1 MHFRKILTL
10 CASLALSFCISA
22 TALASFRNGDE
33 GQEVLDLQKRLVELN
48 YPISSLT
55 GFYGDETEGAVKAFQ
70 QNAGLEADGV
80 VGPATFRAI
89 MNKEMP
95 VNRAEAPVV
104 KRVLNTAMRLLGT
117 PYVFG
122 GTTPYGFDCS
132 GFVQYCFRA
141 AGIELPRT
149 CDAQIYVGRP
159 IQPSQLRR
167 GDLVFF
173 TTYEPGASHV
183 GIYLGDGNFIHAGG
197 RAVKIS
203 PVFTDYY
210 GCRWYGACRIR

>member
-1 MHFRKILTL
+1 MHYKNILAFSL
-10 CASLALSFCISA
+10 GLALSLSVSL
-22 TALASFRNGDE
+22 TALASFSNGDE
-33 GQEVLDLQKRLVELN
+33 GQEVLDIQKRLVELN
-48 YPISSLT
+48 YPVSSLT
-55 GFYGDETEGAVKAFQ
+55 GFFGSQTELAVRSFQ
-70 QNAGLEADGV
+70 KDQGLTVDGV
-80 VGPATFRAI
+80 VGPETFKAI
-89 MNKEMP
+89 MNKEIP
-95 VNRAEAPVV
+95 VNRAEIPVV
-104 KRVLNTAMRLLGT
+104 RRVINTALKMKGV

-149 CDAQIYVGRP
+149 CDVQILVGKP
-159 IQPSQLRR
+159 IKPNELRR

-197 RAVKIS
+197 SSVKIS

-210 GCRWYGACRIR
+210 GSRWYGACRIR

>member
-1 MHFRKILTL
+1 MNYKEILAFGA
-10 CASLALSFCISA
+10 CLALSLSISC
-22 TALASFRNGDE
+22 TALASFSRGDE
-33 GQEVLDLQKRLVELN
+33 GQDVLDIQKRLVELN
-48 YPISSLT
+48 YPVSSLD
-55 GFYGDETEGAVKAFQ
+55 GFFGEETTTAVKLFQ
-70 QNAGLEADGV
+70 TDKGMAADGI
-80 VGPATFRAI
+80 VGPATFRAM
-89 MNKEMP
+89 MNKDMP

-104 KRVLNTAMRLLGT
+104 KRVLTTAFRMLGV

-122 GTTPYGFDCS
+122 GTTPRGFDCS
-132 GFVQYCFRA
+132 GFVQYCFRS

-149 CDAQIYVGRP
+149 CDVQIYSGKP
-159 IQPSQLRR
+159 IKPSELRR

-210 GCRWYGACRIR
+210 GSRWYGACRIR